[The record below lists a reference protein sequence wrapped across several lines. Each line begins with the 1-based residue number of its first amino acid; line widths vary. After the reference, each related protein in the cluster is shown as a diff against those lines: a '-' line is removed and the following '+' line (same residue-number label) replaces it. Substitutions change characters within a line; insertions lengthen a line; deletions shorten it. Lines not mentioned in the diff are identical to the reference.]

1 MKMMHFF
8 DQNGGR
14 MPHKAFCQRLVRTA
28 GYAVLALAAAIST
41 STSTSAATPTADDSK
56 EGVPQAVTA
65 PSLTMRIDALS
76 TASRIFPYA
85 TDMTVRVGIV
95 RVVRPAPAEPIIGP
109 SIEKLKMAFGADKV
123 HVKDYPLRELAQ
135 AIRRGEVDVFMSSA
149 GFYRRMVEYG
159 ARDLVTVVSHAYPDP
174 NHSDGTTFV
183 VRADS
188 PYRDIAD
195 LKGARLVTSTPTG
208 FTGLQV
214 PFGEIHRAG
223 FNVEKFFSTVQYV
236 GDGRRVR
243 ESLDLLREGMA
254 DVGFF
259 RLCYMDRWFASHP
272 EDRKIYRVI
281 HRKDGPDEAC
291 MRSTDLYPTWTMA
304 TTGTTDPRL
313 SRLVTRVLLEI
324 APIGEDGLYWGVAT
338 DYTPV
343 DQLFRDLRIG
353 PYEYLRHWTMERV
366 VREYWPWLLIALMVL
381 VGLLLHSVRVTQLV
395 RVRTSALNDALKE
408 QKTLQMRT
416 QLASERISKLEKTGL
431 MGQLSSI
438 VAHEMRQPLSAI
450 SLYTYALKRMFA
462 RPGAKIDPAMVEDV
476 LTKLQ
481 TETARADAIVTKV
494 RSYAKSDKLH
504 RERIY
509 LDDPVQ
515 TAIGDLRASERYR
528 ANIRTGRME
537 KVLVMADPFEMQL
550 VASNLIKN
558 ALEVLQNVAGGE
570 VFVRV
575 EAIADKAVLT
585 VSDNG
590 PEMSKEDF
598 AQIQSFSRKSG
609 KREGLGLGLSIVN
622 GIVQAHGG
630 TMTFQRR
637 LAGGLTVIVA
647 LPKATAT
654 EAADASNKAAAPGA
668 GTEEPIPQATQLQH
682 EPNKEQ

>member
-123 HVKDYPLRELAQ
+123 HVKDYSLRELSQ

-214 PFGEIHRAG
+214 PYGEIHRAG

-243 ESLDLLREGMA
+243 ESLDLLREGLA

-259 RLCYMDRWFASHP
+259 RLCYMDRWFAAHP

-281 HRKDGPDEAC
+281 HRKDGPGEAC
-291 MRSTDLYPTWTMA
+291 MRSTDLDDGYDRYDRSA
-304 TTGTTDPRL
+304 AL
-313 SRLVTRVLLEI
+313 
-324 APIGEDGLYWGVAT
+324 APCD
-338 DYTPV
+338 
-343 DQLFRDLRIG
+343 
-353 PYEYLRHWTMERV
+353 
-366 VREYWPWLLIALMVL
+366 
-381 VGLLLHSVRVTQLV
+381 
-395 RVRTSALNDALKE
+395 
-408 QKTLQMRT
+408 
-416 QLASERISKLEKTGL
+416 
-431 MGQLSSI
+431 
-438 VAHEMRQPLSAI
+438 
-450 SLYTYALKRMFA
+450 
-462 RPGAKIDPAMVEDV
+462 
-476 LTKLQ
+476 
-481 TETARADAIVTKV
+481 ARA
-494 RSYAKSDKLH
+494 
-504 RERIY
+504 
-509 LDDPVQ
+509 P
-515 TAIGDLRASERYR
+515 
-528 ANIRTGRME
+528 
-537 KVLVMADPFEMQL
+537 
-550 VASNLIKN
+550 
-558 ALEVLQNVAGGE
+558 
-570 VFVRV
+570 
-575 EAIADKAVLT
+575 
-585 VSDNG
+585 
-590 PEMSKEDF
+590 
-598 AQIQSFSRKSG
+598 
-609 KREGLGLGLSIVN
+609 
-622 GIVQAHGG
+622 
-630 TMTFQRR
+630 
-637 LAGGLTVIVA
+637 
-647 LPKATAT
+647 
-654 EAADASNKAAAPGA
+654 
-668 GTEEPIPQATQLQH
+668 
-682 EPNKEQ
+682 